1 MKHAMKEEELT
12 QRLFEENEEFRQL
25 KEEHTWF
32 HRKVEDL
39 EKKAYLTP
47 AEQLQCEELKKKKLV
62 LKDKMERMMFA
73 YRQQIE
79 EKG

>member
-1 MKHAMKEEELT
+1 MKGAMKEDQLT
-12 QRLFEENEEFRQL
+12 QRLLEENEEFRQL
-25 KEEHTWF
+25 KEEHAWF

-47 AEQLQCEELKKKKLV
+47 AEQLQCEGLKKKKLA
-62 LKDKMERMMFA
+62 LKDKMERMMLA